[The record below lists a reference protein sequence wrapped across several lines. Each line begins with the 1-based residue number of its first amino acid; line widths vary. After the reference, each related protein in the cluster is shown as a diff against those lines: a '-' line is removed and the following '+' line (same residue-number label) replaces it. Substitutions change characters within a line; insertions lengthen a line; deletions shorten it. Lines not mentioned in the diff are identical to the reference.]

1 MDGGRTESAGPRL
14 RPESQRGPGLP
25 PHNLI
30 AADRVPGPRAAPY
43 TQQVGASCPG
53 ISNCGETGCCT
64 YFYELWWFWLLSSLL
79 ILFCCCCVYRH
90 RRAKLRIQQQQRQQE
105 INLIAYHGAC
115 NYPGSPLNQR
125 LLASFK
131 LPAYEEVSAQ
141 PSTPPPSYTS
151 VQCQGVRS
159 ELTPSLSFNNCSSCS
174 CSSSSPS
181 STSVSDTSDPSTSS
195 NLSPPSD
202 PELGPPLSS
211 LDHTAEDVSVAISRE
226 APSCSDSEQRQE
238 EDETCLRHR
247 RLTGDSGIE
256 VCHCLIHEDDKD
268 CTEESGCFLHDR
280 PSCVGELQTTLLQ
293 PANSTSLCSC
303 QLTEETLAPIFPM

>member
-64 YFYELWWFWLLSSLL
+64 YFYELWW
-79 ILFCCCCVYRH
+79 
-90 RRAKLRIQQQQRQQE
+90 
-105 INLIAYHGAC
+105 
-115 NYPGSPLNQR
+115 